1 METWLMVYLVL
12 TAVVVFIFRNYPV
25 FKGAMLGVFAGLMMV
40 FLYPLMPSVVKG
52 IVVTAK
58 GIDLTLTLSTALL
71 TRETLNQWM
80 GWLIIFFPVSVFFLA
95 YLHHLPMDFYTLL
108 GSVLAFTLCY
118 STVFS
123 GTTIFQSIWMLIL
136 LNLLVSPIVFL
147 VMFGFGWAIRGWRYI
162 MAVLSLASAVND
174 TK

>member
-40 FLYPLMPSVVKG
+40 FLYPLMPLV
-52 IVVTAK
+52 AK
-58 GIDLTLTLSTALL
+58 GIIAASTLSATLTLLMTGSLIK
-71 TRETLNQWM
+71 EM
-80 GWLIIFFPVSVFFLA
+80 GWLVVFFPVPVFFLA
-95 YLHHLPMDFYTLL
+95 YLHRLPMDFYTLL
-108 GSVLAFTLCY
+108 GSVLTLTLSYY
-118 STVFS
+118 SVLELALFRSAWTP
-123 GTTIFQSIWMLIL
+123 IL
-136 LNLLVSPIVFL
+136 LNLLVFPIVFL